1 MTIVIIMGVSG
12 SGKTTVGKRLAEA
25 LDWQFMDA
33 DDLHSPENVE
43 KMSRGIPLDESDRHP
58 WLMAMRQQ
66 ISAWLQQDKN
76 VVLAC
81 SALKQSYR
89 EILDCSLEPIK
100 LVYLKGSQAVIQSR
114 IQSRMD
120 HFMPADL
127 LNSQFDALEEP
138 TPDEAIHLDV
148 SLPIPELVERISSV
162 VKGSG

>member
-1 MTIVIIMGVSG
+1 MGVSG
-12 SGKTTVGKRLAEA
+12 SGKTTVGKRLAEV
-25 LDWQFMDA
+25 LGWQFMDA

-43 KMSRGIPLDESDRHP
+43 KMSRGIPLDESDRLP
-58 WLMAMRQQ
+58 WLMAMRQH
-66 ISAWLQQDKN
+66 ISVWLEQDKN

-89 EILDCSLEPIK
+89 EILDCSLEAIK
-100 LVYLKGSQAVIQSR
+100 WVYLKGSPAVIQSR
-114 IQSRMD
+114 IQSRTD

-127 LNSQFDALEEP
+127 LNSQFEALEEP

-148 SLPIPELVERISSV
+148 SLPVSELVERISRV

>member
-25 LDWQFMDA
+25 LEWQFVDA

-43 KMSRGIPLDESDRHP
+43 KMSRGIPLDEGDRLP
-58 WLMAMRQQ
+58 WLMTMRQQ

-89 EILDCSLEPIK
+89 EILDCSLEPVK
-100 LVYLKGSQAVIQSR
+100 LVYLKGSQSVIQAR
-114 IQSRMD
+114 MQSRTD
-120 HFMPADL
+120 HFMSADL

-138 TPDEAIHLDV
+138 SPDEAIHLDV
-148 SLPIPELVERISSV
+148 SLSVSELVERISRL
-162 VKGSG
+162 VKESG

>member
-43 KMSRGIPLDESDRHP
+43 KMSQGIPLDECDRHP

-89 EILDCSLEPIK
+89 EILDCALEPIK
-100 LVYLKGSQAVIQSR
+100 LVYLKGSQAVIQER
-114 IQSRMD
+114 IQSRTD

-138 TPDEAIHLDV
+138 TPDEAIHVDV
-148 SLPIPELVERISSV
+148 SLPVPELVERISRS
-162 VKGSG
+162 VKGSE

>member
-43 KMSRGIPLDESDRHP
+43 KMSQGIPLEEGDRLP

-89 EILDCSLEPIK
+89 ELLDCSLESIK

-114 IQSRMD
+114 IQSRTD
-120 HFMPADL
+120 HFMPVDL

-138 TPDEAIHLDV
+138 NPAEAIHLDV
-148 SLPIPELVERISSV
+148 SLPVPELVERISRL
-162 VKGSG
+162 VKGSE

>member
-25 LDWQFMDA
+25 LDWQFIDA
-33 DDLHSPENVE
+33 DDLHSRENVE
-43 KMSRGIPLDESDRHP
+43 KMGRGIPLEECDRHP

-100 LVYLKGSQAVIQSR
+100 LVYLKGSQAMIEERMQSR
-114 IQSRMD
+114 SE
-120 HFMPADL
+120 HFMPLDL
-127 LNSQFDALEEP
+127 LNSQFEALEEP
-138 TPDEAIHLDV
+138 TPEEAIHLDI
-148 SLPIPELVERISSV
+148 SLPISDILERIVSLV
-162 VKGSG
+162 RGPL

>member
-12 SGKTTVGKRLAEA
+12 SGKSTVGKRLAEA
-25 LDWQFMDA
+25 LDWQFQDA
-33 DDLHSPENVE
+33 DDLHTPENVE
-43 KMSRGIPLDESDRHP
+43 KMSRGIPLDEGDRHP

-66 ISAWLQQDKN
+66 ICAWLQQDKN

-89 EILDCSLEPIK
+89 EILDCSLGPVK
-100 LVYLKGSQAVIQSR
+100 LVYLKGSQSVIQAR
-114 IQSRMD
+114 MQSRSD
-120 HFMPADL
+120 HFMPTDL
-127 LNSQFDALEEP
+127 LNSQFEALEEP

-148 SLPIPELVERISSV
+148 SLPVSELVDRISKL

>member
-43 KMSRGIPLDESDRHP
+43 KMSRGIPLDESDRLP
-58 WLMAMRQQ
+58 WLMTMRQQ

-89 EILDCSLEPIK
+89 EILDCPLEPIK
-100 LVYLKGSQAVIQSR
+100 LVYLKGSQAVIEERMRSR
-114 IQSRMD
+114 SE
-120 HFMPADL
+120 HFMSPDL
-127 LNSQFDALEEP
+127 LNSQFEALEEP
-138 TPDEAIHLDV
+138 TPEEAIHLDV
-148 SLPIPELVERISSV
+148 SLPISEIVERIVSLV
-162 VKGSG
+162 QGLA